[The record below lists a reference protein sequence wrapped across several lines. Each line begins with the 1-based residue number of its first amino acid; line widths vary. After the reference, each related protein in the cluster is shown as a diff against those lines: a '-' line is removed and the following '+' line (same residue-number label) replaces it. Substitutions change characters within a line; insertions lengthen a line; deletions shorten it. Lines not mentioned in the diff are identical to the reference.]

1 MHFVYPTNR
10 YDGFESLLALSLRL
24 RATVGIS

>member
-10 YDGFESLLALSLRL
+10 YAGFESLLALSLRL
-24 RATVGIS
+24 GAAVGIS